1 MESTTSKEYL
11 SELLAS
17 QKKMIRLTRIS
28 FIVNIIFG
36 VILIAAVLILV
47 PQLRA
52 ELEHAENSLTQIDAL
67 AADAGVFI
75 KNANSMITENT
86 DEVAGAVKKLSETD
100 IEGLNQAIENL
111 NKAVEPLV
119 SLAGLFSR

>member
-86 DEVAGAVKKLSETD
+86 DEVAGAVQKLSETD